1 MKQLYDVDKLFNE
14 AENVNVVRESFI
26 NIANREIKY
35 RKLEKIEYEDV
46 LNDIKDFCEDII
58 LLNKKNIG
66 KINIGMKKLNGFIIE
81 SKFLIDIEVL
91 IAASKVLYLVKLIK
105 NGNQF
110 IEKYNKNNEI
120 PEVTIPMK
128 YKKRVKRISRY
139 NEEAYYYILK
149 SFE

>member
-66 KINIGMKKLNGFIIE
+66 KKNIGMKKLN
-81 SKFLIDIEVL
+81 
-91 IAASKVLYLVKLIK
+91 
-105 NGNQF
+105 
-110 IEKYNKNNEI
+110 
-120 PEVTIPMK
+120 
-128 YKKRVKRISRY
+128 
-139 NEEAYYYILK
+139 
-149 SFE
+149 